1 MAEKYIHWNPS
12 VAEKYGIK
20 MHGVI
25 HVGAH
30 YGQEYKDYV
39 RYGMRNYIFFEPL
52 TDNFARLLIDVPP
65 ADNIRHYQMA
75 LGNTTGEIEMYVE
88 TANWGQSSSILEPG
102 IHMDAYPQIIF
113 DKREVVKI
121 DKLDN
126 IEFDRSLYNM
136 LNIDVQGYE
145 LEVMRGAAET
155 MNHIDIV
162 YTEINTGQVYK
173 NCCQMWELD
182 VFLKPYGFKRV
193 YTHEYDGIYYGDA
206 VYVKNAQ

>member
-1 MAEKYIHWNPS
+1 MNGYIHWQPDE
-12 VAEKYGIK
+12 VVKHKIGIK
-20 MHGVI
+20 GVI

-39 RYGMRNYIFFEPL
+39 KYGIKRFIMFEPL
-52 TDNFARLLIDVPP
+52 KDNFAQLLEYVPP
-65 ADNIRHYQMA
+65 CPEVQHYQMA
-75 LGNTTGEIEMYVE
+75 LGNATGEVEMYVE

-102 IHMDAYPQIIF
+102 IHMEAYPQIIF
-113 DKREVVKI
+113 DKRETVKI

-145 LEVMRGAAET
+145 LEVMKGAAET
-155 MNHIDIV
+155 LKHIDII

-173 NCCQMWELD
+173 GCAQMWELD

-206 VYVKNAQ
+206 VYVKK